1 MTDITP
7 TYIAPA
13 TVSLDWSDDRGHSY
27 GSPVIQSMGATGR
40 YLTSLQW
47 QRLGMARDRVF
58 RISWSSPTRTV
69 LQGAWVDAHPAD
81 S

>member
-13 TVSLDWSDDRGHSY
+13 TVSLEWSDDRGHSW
-27 GSPVIQSMGATGR
+27 GSPVSQSMGATGR

-47 QRLGMARDRVF
+47 QRLGTSRDRVF